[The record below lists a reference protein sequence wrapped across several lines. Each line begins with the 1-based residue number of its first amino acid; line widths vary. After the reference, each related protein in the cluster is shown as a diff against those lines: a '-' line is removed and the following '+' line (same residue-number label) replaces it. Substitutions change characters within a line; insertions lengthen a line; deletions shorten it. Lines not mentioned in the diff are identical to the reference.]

1 MRGTMLEIHAMPGH
15 LIRRLNQISVA
26 MFAQRVAAAGIDIT
40 QVQFA
45 AMSAIAPN
53 EGLDQARLAG
63 LIAYDRVTMGGVV
76 DRLVEKGLVGKT
88 VNPKDR
94 RAHQLRLTPL
104 GRKLLD
110 RLTPIVREVQEGLL
124 APLPPGE
131 RETFVA
137 LLTELTDAGNER
149 SRAPMRT
156 A

>member
-26 MFAQRVAAAGIDIT
+26 MFAQRVAAADIDIT

-76 DRLVEKGLVGKT
+76 DRLVEKGFVVKT

-104 GRKLLD
+104 GRKLLE
-110 RLTPIVREVQEGLL
+110 RLTPIVREVQESLL
-124 APLPPGE
+124 APLPSGE
-131 RETFVA
+131 REAFVA
-137 LLTELTDAGNER
+137 SLIDLTDAGNER